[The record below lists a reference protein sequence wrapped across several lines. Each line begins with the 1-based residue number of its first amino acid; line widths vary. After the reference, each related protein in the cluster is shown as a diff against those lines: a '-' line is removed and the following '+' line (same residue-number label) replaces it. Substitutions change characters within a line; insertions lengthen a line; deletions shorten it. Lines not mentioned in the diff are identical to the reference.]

1 MFSTHVRLMHFDD
14 PVHNGDVPAFD
25 FENEDLPC
33 FDWLRVV
40 VGEEEE
46 VTTIEGRLHATTVCV
61 CVCVYVVCVYV
72 MWLCMHAYMCACLKL
87 IHFHNA
93 SRKNVSATSWQ
104 VMHT

>member
-1 MFSTHVRLMHFDD
+1 MFSTHVRLVHFDD

-61 CVCVYVVCVYV
+61 CVCVCVCGMCVCYVVVHACIHV
-72 MWLCMHAYMCACLKL
+72 CMP
-87 IHFHNA
+87 
-93 SRKNVSATSWQ
+93 
-104 VMHT
+104 